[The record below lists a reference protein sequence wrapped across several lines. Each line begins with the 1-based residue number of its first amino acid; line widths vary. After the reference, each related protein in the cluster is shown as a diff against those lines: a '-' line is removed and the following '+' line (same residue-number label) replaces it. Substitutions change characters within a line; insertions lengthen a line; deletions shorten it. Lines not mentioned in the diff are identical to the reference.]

1 MTNCD
6 GAAVDIYFVGIPA
19 EVLVDGA
26 GLRGKSFIGFDKIE
40 VADIPAGLL
49 ERRTRRRYRASAHD
63 FRVDA
68 GLRPGHDARQRHLAE
83 LGRFARL
90 HQYHRGGAVID
101 AGRIAGGY
109 SAFLVESGPQFAD
122 RIKRRAVLGIFVGV
136 DNDVALAGFYGNGR
150 DLVLEPAGLL
160 RRFSLVL

>member
-1 MTNCD
+1 MAPPLTFTLLVSQPRSLLTAQAC
-6 GAAVDIYFVGIPA
+6 AAKASLASTRSRSPIFQPA
-19 EVLVDGA
+19 FL
-26 GLRGKSFIGFDKIE
+26 
-40 VADIPAGLL
+40 
-49 ERRTRRRYRASAHD
+49 SAA
-63 FRVDA
+63 RDA
-68 GLRPGHDARQRHLAE
+68 GMRPGHDARQRHLAE